1 MEYIKT
7 FSKAGASSSE
17 IAFISSP
24 RIQANNFK
32 YSSYK
37 FNGEYELTSKILND
51 SPVYINNNKSND
63 EFNLENSIKSFL
75 KQHYYG
81 FRKDKNE
88 STYFLNV
95 YPDFIQPYRSNGIF
109 SNQSNFLDFNFP
121 KSITPSNSTVLGFL
135 FYDYFSE
142 NSYIDLNFKL
152 SNLDFDFS
160 FETYFPI
167 SNISDAIFNFGFL
180 LQQSQNFYKI
190 PLGYLTPSQN
200 LIKTN
205 ISKSFNSLNFNELL
219 ITDKNAVLNTSGNN
233 LFQIGFY
240 IDHWGAACNV
250 NFSNFSLQ
258 FKNQEESENILSFSD
273 QNYATLSNNLNINNA
288 SEYIYSKDK
297 KDSSDNFIFNSK
309 LNNSSNYSSNFSL
322 QNGYT
327 SIFGESINLEKTFL
341 ENSDGDELFND
352 TDPDPY
358 NKPNNYQYLT
368 LDDFSFLGFN
378 NINLKFEFNFEGKI
392 FIFDGTDEDFI
403 NSLGI
408 QSILEVLFYVAENFN
423 QTRKSTGIYIECN
436 SDNPIF
442 SVWRPKGG
450 PQVYFSCKVHFTN
463 NSVTVRSKEN
473 S

>member
-1 MEYIKT
+1 MNYIKT
-7 FSKAGASSSE
+7 FIKAGDYDPE

-24 RIQANNFK
+24 RIKANNFK

-51 SPVYINNNKSND
+51 SPVYINNNKSSD
-63 EFNLENSIKSFL
+63 QFNLENSIKSFS

-81 FRKDKNE
+81 FKKDKNE

-109 SNQSNFLDFNFP
+109 SNQSNFLNFNFP
-121 KSITPSNSTVLGFL
+121 KSSPSNSTVLGFL
-135 FYDYFSE
+135 FYEYFSE
-142 NSYIDLNFKL
+142 YSYIDLNFKL

-160 FETYFPI
+160 FETHFPN
-167 SNISDAIFNFGFL
+167 SNISDTIFNFGFL

-190 PLGYLTPSQN
+190 PLGYLNPSEN

-205 ISKSFNSLNFNELL
+205 ISKNFNSLSFDELL
-219 ITDKNAVLNTSGNN
+219 ITDGNATLDTSGNN

-240 IDHWGAACNV
+240 VDHWGSKNNV
-250 NFSNFSLQ
+250 NFSNFSLK
-258 FKNQEESENILSFSD
+258 FKNQEESDNILSFID
-273 QNYATLSNNLNINNA
+273 NNQAALSNDLNIYNA
-288 SEYIYSKDK
+288 SEYIFSKDK
-297 KDSSDNFIFNSK
+297 KDLSDNFIFNSK
-309 LNNSSNYSSNFSL
+309 LNYSSNYSSNFSL
-322 QNGYT
+322 QNGYI
-327 SIFGESINLEKTFL
+327 SAFGESKDLEKTFL
-341 ENSDGDELFND
+341 ENSDGDALFND

-358 NKPNNYQYLT
+358 NKPTNYQYLT
-368 LDDFSFLGFN
+368 INDFSFLGSTN
-378 NINLKFEFNFEGKI
+378 VNLKFEFNFEGKI
-392 FIFDGTDEDFI
+392 FIFDGTNEDYV

-408 QSILEVLFYVAENFN
+408 QSILQILFHVAENFN
-423 QTRKSTGIYIECN
+423 QTYKSTGIYIECN

-450 PQVYFSCKVHFTN
+450 PQVYFSCVVNFTN